1 MIRRIV
7 PLVLLL
13 FAVLPCAR
21 AQPDTSQAE
30 RYVRRYAAHYRVPP
44 ELIAALIDVESRWNP
59 RAVSDKG
66 AMGLMQ
72 LMPATARRYGA
83 IHPFEVEENIAAGT
97 RYVTALMW
105 EFHGDMRLVSAAYYA
120 GDRWIAKKA
129 IELQQP
135 GCRGLRRG
143 RPAEIHDAQTR
154 IDRCA
159 KEVGAMRHFEVFL
172 AMMLLPLPAL
182 AADHAVPARVA
193 TLTIDPR
200 EVTILHLRP
209 EFESSIRMPEEVTS
223 VILGSPGAFKAEHN
237 EGEPQY
243 VYVKPITKE
252 PAQSNLLIATK
263 SGQHVTIELISAGAS
278 AASDTPPVDFLIEY
292 RTTRSFLVAGDTPGP
307 IAQKT
312 TDKGQERKTNSRAA
326 ERSSG
331 AGDAPR
337 SAIDEVFAQ
346 QAQIN
351 APEWTKWEGRQIE
364 TSVGGVRQ
372 WKNETV
378 VAYSIFNNSD
388 ASVEIVPPQIQIAGR
403 KPDKKKSKKSKG
415 ILSDQM
421 EIRDYK
427 LSTTRLEPGARADGV
442 VVFDRPNFKESTE
455 QLFLQI
461 AQADQVDRPILI
473 RLPFTPPISSD
484 NQ

>member
-1 MIRRIV
+1 MRHIT
-7 PLVLLL
+7 LL
-13 FAVLPCAR
+13 
-21 AQPDTSQAE
+21 S
-30 RYVRRYAAHYRVPP
+30 
-44 ELIAALIDVESRWNP
+44 AALFIP
-59 RAVSDKG
+59 
-66 AMGLMQ
+66 L
-72 LMPATARRYGA
+72 
-83 IHPFEVEENIAAGT
+83 
-97 RYVTALMW
+97 
-105 EFHGDMRLVSAAYYA
+105 RL
-120 GDRWIAKKA
+120 
-129 IELQQP
+129 
-135 GCRGLRRG
+135 
-143 RPAEIHDAQTR
+143 
-154 IDRCA
+154 
-159 KEVGAMRHFEVFL
+159 F
-172 AMMLLPLPAL
+172 
-182 AADHAVPARVA
+182 AADHVVPARVA

-223 VILGSPGAFKAEHN
+223 VILGSPGTFKAEHN

-263 SGQHVTIELISAGAS
+263 SGQHVTIELISAGVS

-292 RTTRSFLVAGDTPGP
+292 RTARSFLVVGDALGP

-312 TDKGQERKTNSRAA
+312 SDNSRGRKTDSRAV

-331 AGDAPR
+331 TGDAPR
-337 SAIDEVFAQ
+337 SELDEVFAQ
-346 QAQIN
+346 QAQLN
-351 APEWTKWEGRQIE
+351 APAWTKWEGRQIE

-403 KPDKKKSKKSKG
+403 KPEKKKSKKSKG

-427 LSTTRLEPGARADGV
+427 LSTTRLEPGERADGV
-442 VVFDRPNFKESTE
+442 AVFDRPNFKQSTE

-461 AQADQVDRPILI
+461 AQADQIDRPILI
-473 RLPFTPPISSD
+473 RLPFTPPISAD
-484 NQ
+484 RQ

>member
-1 MIRRIV
+1 
-7 PLVLLL
+7 
-13 FAVLPCAR
+13 
-21 AQPDTSQAE
+21 
-30 RYVRRYAAHYRVPP
+30 
-44 ELIAALIDVESRWNP
+44 
-59 RAVSDKG
+59 
-66 AMGLMQ
+66 
-72 LMPATARRYGA
+72 
-83 IHPFEVEENIAAGT
+83 
-97 RYVTALMW
+97 
-105 EFHGDMRLVSAAYYA
+105 
-120 GDRWIAKKA
+120 
-129 IELQQP
+129 
-135 GCRGLRRG
+135 
-143 RPAEIHDAQTR
+143 
-154 IDRCA
+154 
-159 KEVGAMRHFEVFL
+159 
-172 AMMLLPLPAL
+172 
-182 AADHAVPARVA
+182 
-193 TLTIDPR
+193 
-200 EVTILHLRP
+200 
-209 EFESSIRMPEEVTS
+209 MPEEVTS

-263 SGQHVTIELISAGAS
+263 SGQHVTIELISAGTN

-292 RTTRSFLVAGDTPGP
+292 RTSRSFLVAGDTPGP

-312 TDKGQERKTNSRAA
+312 ADKGQERKMSSRPAGLTTNSSN
-326 ERSSG
+326 E
-331 AGDAPR
+331 PR
-337 SAIDEVFAQ
+337 SALDEVFAQ

>member
-1 MIRRIV
+1 MR
-7 PLVLLL
+7 LYTLL
-13 FAVLPCAR
+13 
-21 AQPDTSQAE
+21 S
-30 RYVRRYAAHYRVPP
+30 
-44 ELIAALIDVESRWNP
+44 AALFIP
-59 RAVSDKG
+59 
-66 AMGLMQ
+66 L
-72 LMPATARRYGA
+72 
-83 IHPFEVEENIAAGT
+83 
-97 RYVTALMW
+97 
-105 EFHGDMRLVSAAYYA
+105 RL
-120 GDRWIAKKA
+120 
-129 IELQQP
+129 
-135 GCRGLRRG
+135 
-143 RPAEIHDAQTR
+143 
-154 IDRCA
+154 
-159 KEVGAMRHFEVFL
+159 F
-172 AMMLLPLPAL
+172 

-209 EFESSIRMPEEVTS
+209 EFESSIRMPEDVTS

-237 EGEPQY
+237 EGESQY

-292 RTTRSFLVAGDTPGP
+292 RTTRSFLVVGDTPGP
-307 IAQKT
+307 TAQKT
-312 TDKGQERKTNSRAA
+312 TDNPQERKTSSRAA

-346 QAQIN
+346 QAQMN
-351 APEWTKWEGRQIE
+351 APDWTKWEGRQIE
-364 TSVGGVRQ
+364 TSIGRVQQ

-378 VAYSIFNNSD
+378 VAYSIYNNANS
-388 ASVEIVPPQIQIAGR
+388 SVEIVPPQIQIAGR

-442 VVFDRPNFKESTE
+442 AVFDRPNFKQSTE

-461 AQADQVDRPILI
+461 AQADQIDRPILI
-473 RLPFTPPISSD
+473 RLPFTPPISAGR
-484 NQ
+484 Q